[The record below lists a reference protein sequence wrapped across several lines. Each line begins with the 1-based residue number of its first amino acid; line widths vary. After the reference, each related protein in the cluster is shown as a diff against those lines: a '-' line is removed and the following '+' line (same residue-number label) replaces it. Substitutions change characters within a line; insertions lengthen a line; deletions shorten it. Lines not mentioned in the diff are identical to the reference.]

1 MTYLLRLVACL
12 FFFVSLNSYAG
23 VVIDVKES
31 GDNLIFDYSGN
42 IDLSSTLGLEHGNRY
57 CSWCNRYDNQHNGY
71 FRLAS
76 QMGSLLDDYNFE
88 FTSMPDVSLISNNA
102 STLTDGIILGDGF
115 LFDASLNSISL
126 YNQVWLENGY
136 DGRQLSGNITFLNS
150 NFSTIGLNE
159 GVYTW
164 TWESNGNSDFLT
176 LNVNPVPLPAGIYL
190 FLSGL
195 IGLGWMRGRRSKQ
208 L

>member
-1 MTYLLRLVACL
+1 
-12 FFFVSLNSYAG
+12 
-23 VVIDVKES
+23 
-31 GDNLIFDYSGN
+31 
-42 IDLSSTLGLEHGNRY
+42 
-57 CSWCNRYDNQHNGY
+57 
-71 FRLAS
+71 
-76 QMGSLLDDYNFE
+76 
-88 FTSMPDVSLISNNA
+88 MPDVSLISNNA

-195 IGLGWMRGRRSKQ
+195 VGLVGFKLRGKNA
-208 L
+208 